1 MSREKD
7 KKATFSWK
15 KSDFEK
21 NNVEVPDS
29 LLNDEMHTEGE
40 KLSEADIISWIQN
53 TQKTF
58 CIIREQDEK
67 RFEDLYKGFL
77 LDLEYLIKIG
87 KISEESLDTI
97 LDPDLYHF

>member
-1 MSREKD
+1 MSRENN
-7 KKATFSWK
+7 KKPNFSWK
-15 KSDFEK
+15 KNDFTD
-21 NNVEVPDS
+21 NNVEIPNS
-29 LLNDEMHTEGE
+29 LLNDDVHTEGE
-40 KLSEADIISWIQN
+40 KLSEQEIIDWVLD

-67 RFEDLYKGFL
+67 RYEELYQDFL

-87 KISEESLDTI
+87 KIDEDSLDTI